1 MEICWAFSHLFDT
14 HSWYLIQ
21 QTSVIQIIANT
32 LHKEMIMLSILIN
45 DLHACQF
52 KWTLFK
58 IYFHFLTPYSFSK
71 IWVISKNSETTNY
84 IYVLLVLVVLAIFTL
99 ASLLIGLEKDN
110 PQFLLTDILRGK
122 KKEIFSNIFI
132 SSWREKKDNDC
143 DVRVEVQ
150 GSQCSFTTYAD
161 QYLCYSSLLGKS
173 VPKVQSFC
181 NKFN

>member
-1 MEICWAFSHLFDT
+1 MHVNSNEHFSRYIFIFLHHKGFLKFELFQR
-14 HSWYLIQ
+14 I
-21 QTSVIQIIANT
+21 VRPR
-32 LHKEMIMLSILIN
+32 IM
-45 DLHACQF
+45 
-52 KWTLFK
+52 
-58 IYFHFLTPYSFSK
+58 
-71 IWVISKNSETTNY
+71 Y

-132 SSWREKKDNDC
+132 WSWREKKDNDC

-173 VPKVQSFC
+173 VPKVQLLC
-181 NKFN
+181 IKVN

>member
-1 MEICWAFSHLFDT
+1 MHVNSNEHFSRYIFIFLHHTVFLKFELFQR
-14 HSWYLIQ
+14 I
-21 QTSVIQIIANT
+21 VRPR
-32 LHKEMIMLSILIN
+32 IM
-45 DLHACQF
+45 
-52 KWTLFK
+52 
-58 IYFHFLTPYSFSK
+58 
-71 IWVISKNSETTNY
+71 Y

-132 SSWREKKDNDC
+132 WSWREKKDNDC

-173 VPKVQSFC
+173 VPKVQLLC